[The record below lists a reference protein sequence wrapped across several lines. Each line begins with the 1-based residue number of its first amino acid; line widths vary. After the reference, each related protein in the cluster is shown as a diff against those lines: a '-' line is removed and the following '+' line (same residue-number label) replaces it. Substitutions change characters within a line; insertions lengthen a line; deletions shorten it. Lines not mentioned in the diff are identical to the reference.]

1 MKVLSIDIGI
11 KNLAF
16 VILEF
21 DNSDKNNIIY
31 GPKDFKIIKWDVINL
46 CNKVITCCKEPCIKQ
61 ANFHKNN
68 NYYCKTH
75 TKKTDYTLPIC
86 NIKTLHKQT
95 IAELSIIVED
105 YQLKI
110 EKPINKTSL
119 IKVIEEY
126 LNSTCFEV
134 VENINANNINLI
146 DLGISLKNELNELFN
161 NYDLASIDQI
171 ILENQISPIANRMKT
186 IQGMIAQYFIDCNNH
201 NIIFISATNKLKP
214 FITKDKSTEKDK
226 KITYSERKKLGIHYT
241 KHLLESKNMLT
252 DLEFFNKHSKKD
264 DLADCLLQGIY
275 YLDNNKLDNNKL
287 DNNKLDNNKLDNN
300 KLDNNKLDN

>member
-21 DNSDKNNIIY
+21 DNSDKNNIIN

-46 CNKVITCCKEPCIKQ
+46 CNKVITCCKEPCTKQ

-68 NYYCKTH
+68 SYYCKTH

-95 IAELSIIVED
+95 VADLSTIVEN

-110 EKPINKTSL
+110 DKPINKTSL

-126 LNSTCFEV
+126 LNSTCFEA

-161 NYDLASIDQI
+161 KYDLASIDQI

-186 IQGMIAQYFIDCNNH
+186 IQGMISQYFIDCNNH
-201 NIIFISATNKLKP
+201 NIIFISATNKLKS
-214 FITKDKSTEKDK
+214 FINKDKSTEKDK
-226 KITYSERKKLGIHYT
+226 KITYNERKKLGIHYT
-241 KHLLESKNMLT
+241 KQLLESKNMSTEL
-252 DLEFFNKHSKKD
+252 DFFIKHSKKD

-287 DNNKLDNNKLDNN
+287 DNNKLDNNKLDN
-300 KLDNNKLDN
+300 